1 MTQNPNR
8 SAYRVIFDG
17 SLGEHFWITVLC
29 FSFIF
34 RTWDKYIYI
43 YILIIYIYNY
53 NILYIHVLYVCV
65 PMAHHV
71 QKMRLNIILLS
82 SCNVIPKTLTEL

>member
-29 FSFIF
+29 FAFIF
-34 RTWDKYIYI
+34 RTWDQYKYIYI
-43 YILIIYIYNY
+43 YIYLHTCIVCVCPSRSKNELEY
-53 NILYIHVLYVCV
+53 NIV
-65 PMAHHV
+65 
-71 QKMRLNIILLS
+71 ILLQRD
-82 SCNVIPKTLTEL
+82 T

>member
-29 FSFIF
+29 FAFIF
-34 RTWDKYIYI
+34 RTWDQYKYKYIYNI
-43 YILIIYIYNY
+43 YIF
-53 NILYIHVLYVCV
+53 YIHVLYVC
-65 PMAHHV
+65 ARHV
-71 QKMRLNIILLS
+71 QKMSLNIILLS
-82 SCNVIPKTLTEL
+82 SCNVILKTLTEL